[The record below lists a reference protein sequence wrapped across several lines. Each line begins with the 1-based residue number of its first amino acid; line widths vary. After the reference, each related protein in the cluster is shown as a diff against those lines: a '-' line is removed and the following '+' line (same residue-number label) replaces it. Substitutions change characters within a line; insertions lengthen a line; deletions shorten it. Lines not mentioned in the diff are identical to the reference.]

1 MFMCSSCV
9 CARTHTRL
17 FLSTPPPTRPPSLS
31 PPYLFL
37 PISLSFS
44 LSLCLCLCSNLLSQ
58 QEAEDLLRDSEDM
71 YASAKSQY
79 ERPSSSASVFR
90 PVDYWVRLSD
100 HLCFNF
106 MYTCVGMLC
115 ATVHASRCVC
125 VARGVM
131 SYRHTHEQMHESTN
145 PPPCACVHTHARTHT

>member
-1 MFMCSSCV
+1 MFARAHTHVSFSLLHLQLVLPLFPLPTSS
-9 CARTHTRL
+9 
-17 FLSTPPPTRPPSLS
+17 SQSLS
-31 PPYLFL
+31 R
-37 PISLSFS
+37 S

-100 HLCFNF
+100 HLSFNF